1 MGSMRARA
9 RWLRLA
15 TSAPSVRWVTSVSAI
30 SVVDNVHQE
39 PMLKPIKL
47 QCTHLFC
54 EACIAEWFERERTC
68 PMCRA
73 VAKPA
78 GLASFKDA
86 STSLL
91 PQLF

>member
-1 MGSMRARA
+1 M
-9 RWLRLA
+9 
-15 TSAPSVRWVTSVSAI
+15 SAI